1 MGLWVFD
8 LEKHVS
14 FYGAYHKNK
23 VNSLIHALCV
33 WPILFSSLLLLAY
46 TKQLVPQLPW
56 MPSSL
61 QLPSSFSFFFFFFFH
76 RFMVLNYSFV
86 IAVIYAVLYV
96 SLDPRAGSL
105 AAFLVLACWVGAN
118 AVAQNLPICC
128 GRKLFLLSQLICWS
142 CQFVGHAVFEKRAP
156 ALLYNLPQALLIAPL
171 WVLLQLL
178 HSAFHYEPYPGFT
191 KNVEIKVI
199 ANIAQFHRQATHNTH
214 NKKKTLAAD

>member
-1 MGLWVFD
+1 
-8 LEKHVS
+8 
-14 FYGAYHKNK
+14 
-23 VNSLIHALCV
+23 VNSLIHVLCV

-61 QLPSSFSFFFFFFFH
+61 QLPSSFSFFFFH

-86 IAVIYAVLYV
+86 IAVIFAVLYV

-118 AVAQNLPICC
+118 AVAQNLPIFC

-156 ALLYNLPQALLIAPL
+156 ALLHNLPQALLIAPL

-191 KNVEIKVI
+191 KNVEIKVN
-199 ANIAQFHRQATHNTH
+199 ANIAQFHREATHNTH